1 MSLRAATG
9 VGLIAIPLWSSL
21 ATLTVLAKGIP
32 PLQLVAMSFA
42 LAALT
47 GGAALVVRPRMR
59 YELRQFTLPAAV
71 LGAGGLLFY
80 HAFYFSAL
88 SIAPPLEASLVNYL
102 WPLLI
107 VLFSALLPGAGR
119 LHWHHVAGALV
130 GLSGALLA
138 ISKGQAVQLE
148 AGAIAGYGLALA
160 AAVTWAGYSVLSRLF
175 AAVPSS
181 TVTVYC
187 AVTAVAGGLASVILE
202 TPVWQLSTQQG
213 LAVLALGLGPLGLAF
228 YVWDH
233 GCKRGDLRVLGA
245 AAYFAP
251 LLSSALLVACGLSEA
266 SPVLWLAAIAIAGGA
281 VLASKDLLFR
291 RRPAAPDARAP
302 SQRPAA

>member
-47 GGAALVVRPRMR
+47 GGAVLVVRPRMR

-80 HAFYFSAL
+80 HAFYFFAL

-107 VLFSALLPGAGR
+107 VLLSALLPGAGR